1 MRCFIA
7 VVAISCAI
15 AYESFATADINGP
28 KQGDMP
34 PPLVVTQTIQGPV
47 PKEISWEKLK
57 GKVVVLEFWATW
69 CGPCV
74 AAIPHLNDLVEQF
87 HDKPVVFLSVSSEEA
102 GFVRNFLKLRPMKG
116 WVALDDDEGL
126 KNAFHVQGIPHT
138 VIVDAGGRIAAITH
152 PAKLEARHLEEVLN
166 GQKCSLPD
174 SPVFNSRSTVADVV
188 PTEPP
193 PLFEIT
199 ISRRKVPKNSN
210 GPMCSWSGKNDGSAF
225 HGEEATVE
233 SALENVFGWSRF
245 RMSIKGQ
252 LPEGYYN
259 FQLQASP
266 GHKVDL
272 QNQFLAALRTTFGLE
287 VAKTIRESEVY
298 QLTQINTNAPGLI
311 PTEKEGGGG
320 LTRGEFLLTGSDM
333 KVIVAYLELLLE
345 KPVVDETKLSGRFLV
360 GMQWEMADG
369 ETKPKAD
376 VVIEAART
384 RLGLK
389 LTPVRK
395 PIEIIE
401 IHRMSA
407 TDSE

>member
-1 MRCFIA
+1 M
-7 VVAISCAI
+7 SCAI
-15 AYESFATADINGP
+15 AYELFATADINGP
-28 KQGDMP
+28 KRGDMP
-34 PPLVVTQTIQGPV
+34 PPLVVSQTIQGPV
-47 PKEISWEKLK
+47 PKEISWDKLK

-74 AAIPHLNDLVEQF
+74 AAIPHLNTLVEQF

-102 GFVRNFLKLRPMKG
+102 GFVRNYLKLRPIKG
-116 WVALDDDEGL
+116 WVALDDEEGL

-152 PAKLEARHLEEVLN
+152 PAKLEASHLEEVLN

-188 PTEPP
+188 PTDPP
-193 PLFEIT
+193 PQFEIS

-259 FQLQASP
+259 FQLQTPP

-272 QNQFLAALRTTFGLE
+272 QNEFLAALRTTFGLD
-287 VAKTIRESEVY
+287 VVRTVRETEVY

-311 PTEKEGGGG
+311 QTEKEGGGS
-320 LTRGEFLLTGSDM
+320 LTRGGFLLTGSDM
-333 KVIVAYLELLLE
+333 KVIVTYLESLLE
-345 KPVVDETKLSGRFLV
+345 KPVVDETELTGRFLA
-360 GMQWEMADG
+360 GMQWEVADG
-369 ETKPKAD
+369 ETKPKPDA
-376 VVIEAART
+376 VIEAART

-389 LTPVRK
+389 LTPVRR

-401 IHRMSA
+401 IDRIGA
-407 TDSE
+407 ADSQ

>member
-1 MRCFIA
+1 
-7 VVAISCAI
+7 
-15 AYESFATADINGP
+15 
-28 KQGDMP
+28 
-34 PPLVVTQTIQGPV
+34 
-47 PKEISWEKLK
+47 
-57 GKVVVLEFWATW
+57 
-69 CGPCV
+69 
-74 AAIPHLNDLVEQF
+74 
-87 HDKPVVFLSVSSEEA
+87 
-102 GFVRNFLKLRPMKG
+102 
-116 WVALDDDEGL
+116 
-126 KNAFHVQGIPHT
+126 
-138 VIVDAGGRIAAITH
+138 
-152 PAKLEARHLEEVLN
+152 
-166 GQKCSLPD
+166 
-174 SPVFNSRSTVADVV
+174 
-188 PTEPP
+188 
-193 PLFEIT
+193 
-199 ISRRKVPKNSN
+199 
-210 GPMCSWSGKNDGSAF
+210 
-225 HGEEATVE
+225 
-233 SALENVFGWSRF
+233 
-245 RMSIKGQ
+245 MSIKGQ